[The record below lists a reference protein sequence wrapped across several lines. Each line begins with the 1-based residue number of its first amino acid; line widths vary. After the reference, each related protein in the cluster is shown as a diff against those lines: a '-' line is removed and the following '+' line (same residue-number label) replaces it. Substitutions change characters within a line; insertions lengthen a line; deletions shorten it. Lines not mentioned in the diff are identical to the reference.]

1 MNKPPLDCIKN
12 GTLRADLFYRLGSVT
27 LNLPSLTERRD
38 DIELLTK
45 YFVDQYNASMNK
57 NILGVSRDVMG
68 VFHTYS
74 WPGNV
79 RELKNVIEGAFN
91 LCDSTVIGLGDLPSY
106 LLSDVEVDKIVAENQ
121 ATIDDIQWLG
131 SLKKNMEAYE
141 KYMIIKAI
149 KTHKNLVS
157 AASYL
162 GISRQSLNQKINK
175 YKIPVVKNT
184 LDLAEE

>member
-1 MNKPPLDCIKN
+1 MP
-12 GTLRADLFYRLGSVT
+12 
-27 LNLPSLTERRD
+27 
-38 DIELLTK
+38 
-45 YFVDQYNASMNK
+45 
-57 NILGVSRDVMG
+57 
-68 VFHTYS
+68 
-74 WPGNV
+74 
-79 RELKNVIEGAFN
+79 
-91 LCDSTVIGLGDLPSY
+91 

-162 GISRQSLNQKINK
+162 GISRQSLNQKINN
-175 YKIPVVKNT
+175 YIITSIPLFWKSNCCCLSITANVVSILN
-184 LDLAEE
+184 